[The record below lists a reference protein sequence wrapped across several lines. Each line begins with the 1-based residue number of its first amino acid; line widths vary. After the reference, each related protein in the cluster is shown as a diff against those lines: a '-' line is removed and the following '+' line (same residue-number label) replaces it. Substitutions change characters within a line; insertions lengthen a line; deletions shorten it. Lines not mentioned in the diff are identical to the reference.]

1 MIVIPKEKPV
11 HNQLSTYYLHLDKF
25 FEYSKR
31 EQSSGCLYFTATS
44 TKGVVFFDTDEILNT
59 VYVDGN
65 NGESIDGGDAF
76 TKLLDAVNEQTFQ
89 VAVYKIELNH
99 IYSWVGLHKLNP
111 LDDEFPL
118 DTSSLDKLVN
128 QLQSL
133 DFSGYIEAKID
144 KDEGLLIFQDG
155 KFVCGSYSWGD
166 GNPASD
172 ENNLKLLIEK
182 SNGSTGNFIM
192 KGTMSSEHEFFDAA
206 SKSESK
212 IEKAPSTTIATLEEL
227 LDIFSRVV
235 DEDVDI
241 DTDFPILLKDKFV
254 EKADRYSFLD
264 PFANEFKFVDQKIKY
279 TGNASDEELTKGV
292 AECVR
297 ELADELGVLQLLKQE
312 ITTWST
318 YLGDDIKKISAN
330 FL

>member
-31 EQSSGCLYFTATS
+31 EQGSGCLYFTAPS
-44 TKGVVFFDTDEILNT
+44 SKGVVFFDTDDILNT
-59 VYVDGN
+59 VYLDIT
-65 NGESIDGGDAF
+65 NGESIDGDEAF
-76 TKLLDAVNEQTFQ
+76 TKLIEAINEQTFL

-99 IYSWVGLHKLNP
+99 IYSWVGLHKLDP

-128 QLQSL
+128 QLKSL
-133 DFSGYIEAKID
+133 DFSGYIEAKIG
-144 KDEGLLIFQDG
+144 KDEGLLILQDG
-155 KFVCGSYSWGD
+155 KLVCGSYSWGD

-182 SNGSTGNFIM
+182 SNGSTGNFFI
-192 KGTMSSEHEFFDAA
+192 KGTMSSAHEFFDAA

-212 IEKAPSTTIATLEEL
+212 IEKAPSSTIATLEEL

-235 DEDVDI
+235 DEEVDI
-241 DTDFPILLKDKFV
+241 DAEYAILLKDKFV
-254 EKADRYSFLD
+254 EKADSYSFLD
-264 PFANEFKFVDQKIKY
+264 PFANEFKFVDQKITY

-297 ELADELGVLQLLKQE
+297 ELADELGVLQLLKKE
-312 ITTWST
+312 IATWST
-318 YLGDDIKKISAN
+318 YLGDDIKKISKN